1 MLSKINNSKG
11 FTLIELIVS
20 VAILS
25 IVVIGFLSIFVHGT
39 EYIGMARH
47 KSSSSTGAQSEAN
60 KFMSDPD
67 TITTSSFIDFKIEL
81 VSGTEIEVE
90 NVTVITVYNE
100 KNGQKS
106 EIITIIP

>member
-25 IVVIGFLSIFVHGT
+25 IVVIGFLNIFVQGT

-47 KSSSSTGAQSEAN
+47 KSSSSVGAQSEAN
-60 KFMSDPD
+60 RLMSDPT
-67 TITTSSFIDFKIEL
+67 TIITSSDIDFIIEL
-81 VSGTEIEVE
+81 VSGTEIEVKD
-90 NVTVITVYNE
+90 VKVVIGKDV
-100 KNGQKS
+100 KNGQNS
-106 EIITIIP
+106 QIITIIP